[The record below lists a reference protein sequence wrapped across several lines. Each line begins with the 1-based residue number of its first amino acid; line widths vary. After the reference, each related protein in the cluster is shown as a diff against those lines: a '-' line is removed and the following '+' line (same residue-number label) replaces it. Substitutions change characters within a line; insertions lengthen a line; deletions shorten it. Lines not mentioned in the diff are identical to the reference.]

1 MTTLCRNLSSMCI
14 WMQCEKR
21 VLMPKL
27 VMNQNINSKMYET
40 GLLFQ
45 IKLSIMLLLSVD
57 KYLRYKIN

>member
-1 MTTLCRNLSSMCI
+1 
-14 WMQCEKR
+14 
-21 VLMPKL
+21 
-27 VMNQNINSKMYET
+27 MNQYINSKMYET